1 MAKAEKLMP
10 IIQKWEGGYSNH
22 KNDNGGCTMKGITI
36 SAYRKFYGEDKT
48 CSDLKN
54 ITDKE
59 WLHIFQEGYWN
70 PCKADEIDSQIIAN
84 IIVDWAWMSGVK
96 TAVKKVQKI
105 LNVDVDGVIGKNTLY
120 AINKCNEEILFND
133 IYNERVKFYTNIV
146 EDKPSQKIFLNGWLN
161 RLNDID
167 THEMKTV
174 KITSKN

>member
-1 MAKAEKLMP
+1 MAKAEKLMAF
-10 IIQKWEGGYSNH
+10 IHKWEGGFANNP
-22 KNDNGGCTMKGITI
+22 NDGGGCTMKGITL
-36 SAYRKFYGEDKT
+36 STYRDYYGRHKT
-48 CSDLKN
+48 CNDLKY
-54 ITDKE
+54 ITDEE
-59 WLHIFQEGYWN
+59 WLHIFKDGYWDM
-70 PCKADEIDSQIIAN
+70 CRADEIDSQIIAN